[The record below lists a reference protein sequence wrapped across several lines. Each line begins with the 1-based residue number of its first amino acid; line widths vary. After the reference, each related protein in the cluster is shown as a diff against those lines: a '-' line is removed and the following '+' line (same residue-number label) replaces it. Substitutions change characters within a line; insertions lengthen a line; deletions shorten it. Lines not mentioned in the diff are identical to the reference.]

1 MYRLDGVGGS
11 PFSRR
16 RLADGLFSRGAF
28 AIPQYPSFLCVR
40 LLVLDFR
47 ASVFS
52 PNQESQS
59 AIDNLSRAQ
68 GA

>member
-16 RLADGLFSRGAF
+16 RLADALNARRLRLSTV
-28 AIPQYPSFLCVR
+28 SKFLCVR